1 MRIVLVGGTG
11 RIGSRVAARLAAHD
25 VVVAAR
31 STGVDSAS
39 GAGLRDALSGAD
51 VVVDVTRPPISEQAS
66 TDAFFRRST
75 ANLLREGRSAGAGHH
90 VALTIV
96 GTHRHPD
103 IPYYAAKAM
112 QERLIRGSGMPYTLV
127 HATQFFEFV
136 GEIADAATVGGCVR
150 LPRAL
155 VQPIAADDV
164 ADALVHAILAPPV
177 NDDVEIAGPER
188 FHLDDFVRR
197 ALVAR
202 NDSRLVL
209 ADPRAHYFGGRVG
222 MRTLLP
228 GPHAAVAATPFD
240 TLLTQLRSS
249 AVTAISPLSGA
260 L

>member
-11 RIGSRVAARLAAHD
+11 RIGTRVAAKLVGHD

-39 GAGLRDALSGAD
+39 GAGLRDALRGAE
-51 VVVDVTRPPISEQAS
+51 VVVDVTRPPISDGAPA
-66 TDAFFRRST
+66 DAFFRRST
-75 ANLLREGRSAGAGHH
+75 ANLLREGRNAGARHH

-96 GTHRHPD
+96 GTRRHTD

-112 QERLIRGSGMPYTLV
+112 QERLIRGSGTPYTLV

-136 GEIADAATVGGCVR
+136 GEVADAATAGGSVR

-155 VQPIAADDV
+155 VQPMAAGDV
-164 ADALVHAILAPPV
+164 ADALVRTILATPA
-177 NDDVEIAGPER
+177 NDDIEIAGPER

-209 ADPRAHYFGGRVG
+209 ADPRARYFGGRIG

-228 GPHAAVAATPFD
+228 GRRAAMSATRFD
-240 TLLTQLRSS
+240 TLLAELRTS
-249 AVTAISPLSGA
+249 AVTTINPLPEE